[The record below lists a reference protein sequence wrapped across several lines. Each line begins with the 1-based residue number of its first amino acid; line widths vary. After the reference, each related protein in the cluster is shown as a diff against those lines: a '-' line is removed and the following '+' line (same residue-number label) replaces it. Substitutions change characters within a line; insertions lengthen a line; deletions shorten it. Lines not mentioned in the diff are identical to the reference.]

1 MMICSGGVRRPAPE
15 LASVGRLSDGDD
27 VLNALPERGVSLGTV
42 LVPEAGD
49 PGPVM

>member
-1 MMICSGGVRRPAPE
+1 MMMCSGGVRRLASE
-15 LASVGRLSDGDD
+15 VASVGRLSNGDG